1 MISTDFSDLSQDDQ
15 LILIKTGFF
24 EIWLTRMARMF
35 SRSDNMVMFEDGSL
49 ISRDEISVVY
59 TVKKIFFTLFSNQ
72 NQFENLLI
80 KKNRTS
86 SRFQCVKINC
96 FVFMS
101 TLLI

>member
-59 TVKKIFFTLFSNQ
+59 TVKKNLFTLFSNQ

-80 KKNRTS
+80 KKIGLLAGS
-86 SRFQCVKINC
+86 SV
-96 FVFMS
+96 
-101 TLLI
+101 

>member
-59 TVKKIFFTLFSNQ
+59 TVKKNFFTLFSNQ

-80 KKNRTS
+80 KKKKS
-86 SRFQCVKINC
+86 DY
-96 FVFMS
+96 
-101 TLLI
+101 

>member
-80 KKNRTS
+80 KK
-86 SRFQCVKINC
+86 IG
-96 FVFMS
+96 
-101 TLLI
+101 LLAGSGV

>member
-80 KKNRTS
+80 KKIGLLAGS
-86 SRFQCVKINC
+86 SV
-96 FVFMS
+96 
-101 TLLI
+101 

>member
-59 TVKKIFFTLFSNQ
+59 TVKKIFFTPFSNQ

-80 KKNRTS
+80 KKEKKS
-86 SRFQCVKINC
+86 DY
-96 FVFMS
+96 
-101 TLLI
+101 